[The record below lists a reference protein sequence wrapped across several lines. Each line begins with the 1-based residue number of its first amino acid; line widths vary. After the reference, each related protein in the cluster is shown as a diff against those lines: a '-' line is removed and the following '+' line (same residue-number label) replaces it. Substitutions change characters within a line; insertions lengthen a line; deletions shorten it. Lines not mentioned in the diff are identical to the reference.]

1 MMRTASNPK
10 HPNNDW
16 YEELCALAAI
26 GELSSSEFDE
36 LQRHLAECR
45 DCQELYVDF
54 CRISADDLGLLAVLK
69 QPELPSEHAGE
80 MNEQALLHRLLDR
93 AQRQRVI
100 GNFPGTFDEEK
111 MSKHSHH
118 RSAIRQ
124 VIHWLRR
131 PVLSYGT
138 VGLLLCAIVAIA
150 ALRFKESQLS
160 PMMAELH
167 LQVEDWKNRAKVT
180 QAQQESASKLVQ
192 QNQAQREA
200 LQKSLSE
207 VTANYAESETQRRA
221 LGAQLS
227 SAILHAKQLGDDF
240 ESANRRSE
248 QQARSESELRARLEA
263 ATARAAQQEFALESL
278 RARMQ
283 RAEETA
289 SAQAPV
295 PMNDSD
301 AKIILGARDLHIVDM
316 YDVGGDGKTKR
327 SYGRVYYV
335 EKKLLLFYAFDL
347 EDGRRKWVPEGFQ
360 AWGYRQANETKPES
374 LGLFSVDDASANRWV
389 LKVSNPRVLEHVDA
403 VFVTVEA
410 PHGSPSPRGRKLL
423 YANLAGPANHP

>member
-1 MMRTASNPK
+1 MMRTTSNPK

-36 LQRHLAECR
+36 IQRHLAECD
-45 DCQELYVDF
+45 DCRELYADF
-54 CRISADDLGLLAVLK
+54 CRISADDLGLVAVLK
-69 QPELPSEHAGE
+69 RPEPPEEDAGQ
-80 MNEQALLHRLLDR
+80 MDEQALLHRLLDR
-93 AQRQRVI
+93 AQRERVI
-100 GNFPGTFDEEK
+100 GNRPSASEERA
-111 MSKHSHH
+111 SVHSR
-118 RSAIRQ
+118 RSNIIRKAM
-124 VIHWLRR
+124 HWLRR

-138 VGLLLCAIVAIA
+138 AGLLLCAIVAIA

-160 PMMAELH
+160 PMMTELH
-167 LQVEDWKNRAKVT
+167 LQVEEWKNRAKAT
-180 QAQQESASKLVQ
+180 QAQQESASQLLQ

-207 VTANYAESETQRRA
+207 ATAKYAEAETQRRA
-221 LGAQLS
+221 LEAQLS
-227 SAILHAKQLGDDF
+227 SSIVHAKQLEEDF
-240 ESANRRSE
+240 KSASRTSE
-248 QQARSESELRARLEA
+248 QQARSETELRSRLEA
-263 ATARAAQQEFALESL
+263 ATARAAQQEFAVESL

-289 SAQAPV
+289 SVQAPAQ
-295 PMNDSD
+295 MNDSD
-301 AKIILGARDLHIVDM
+301 AKLILGARDLHIVDM

-327 SYGRVYYV
+327 GYGRVYYV

-347 EDGRRKWVPEGFQ
+347 EDRQRKWAPEGFQ
-360 AWGYRQANETKPES
+360 AWGYRQANETKPEN

-410 PHGSPSPRGRKLL
+410 PNGSLSPRGRKLL